1 MHPSTIAAILAF
13 TAGMPAIAAPANRG
27 LDGYGPLSHAAVVPT
42 NPEQIAAFHKIM
54 EYNAQYYAQKANGKR
69 DPQLSSKMCAKAADR
84 KKCEEP
90 RPAAAIPY
98 QELQLVNNK
107 QQKRDDAQRVSI
119 DNDCLTPLC
128 ASIMPTE
135 PFRPFRGVQKQ
146 EEIQPSEKRDAQR
159 SRGRVFGNIAEGIG
173 GVIGAASDLV
183 TIGGAVQGQ
192 QKREAQ
198 RSRGRVFG
206 NIAEGIGGVIGAASD
221 LITIGG
227 AVQGQQKR
235 DAQRFGMGGL
245 GCIAT
250 NPSCLDQIRPFR
262 GVQKQE
268 EIQPSEKRD
277 AQRSRGRVFGNIAEG
292 IGGVIGAASDLVTI
306 GGVVQGQQKREAQRI
321 SENTRSRCLS
331 VPCEPEGAH
340 ASIPRIEMSEEQNKG
355 KIVSN
360 IFNRKG
366 GDMTV
371 KADTATIVGAA
382 QGQSQPAQ
390 KREARESIGHC
401 LGFPG
406 CGRGSDIASGV
417 PFGDLPS
424 TFSPIRGQRN

>member
-27 LDGYGPLSHAAVVPT
+27 LDGYGPLGHAAVVPT
-42 NPEQIAAFHKIM
+42 TPEQIAAFHKIM

-198 RSRGRVFG
+198 RSRSRVFGNIAEGIGGVIGAASDLITIGGAVQGQQKRDAQRFGMGGLGCIATNPSCLDQIRPFRGVKKQEEETQPSEKRDAQRSRGRVFG

-262 GVQKQE
+262 GVKKQE
-268 EIQPSEKRD
+268 EETQPSEKRD

-306 GGVVQGQQKREAQRI
+306 GGVVQVNRRGKPSALVKIPEADAFPFPVNQKA
-321 SENTRSRCLS
+321 LML
-331 VPCEPEGAH
+331 VY
-340 ASIPRIEMSEEQNKG
+340 
-355 KIVSN
+355 
-360 IFNRKG
+360 
-366 GDMTV
+366 
-371 KADTATIVGAA
+371 
-382 QGQSQPAQ
+382 PAL
-390 KREARESIGHC
+390 R
-401 LGFPG
+401 
-406 CGRGSDIASGV
+406 
-417 PFGDLPS
+417 
-424 TFSPIRGQRN
+424 